1 MLLGRWVQDSGC
13 SLSALVQSV
22 DWMGHKNCAFGR
34 ESAGKPGAFPAPGMG
49 LIGQAQHAFGND
61 IHLNFIRAAVDCDRA

>member
-1 MLLGRWVQDSGC
+1 
-13 SLSALVQSV
+13 
-22 DWMGHKNCAFGR
+22 MGHKNCAFGR
-34 ESAGKPGAFPAPGMG
+34 ESAGEPGAFPAPGMG